1 MSHRHRGF
9 VFPIILIVVGVI
21 FLLAN
26 TGILT
31 EGALQ
36 RLGDLWP
43 LLLVLLGLQLVLN
56 HTLPR
61 PQASLVGLVA
71 AGVAVIAALAY
82 AELGPPMPTSTQQ
95 LDFAEPVGGLTAAT
109 LDLNSGVA
117 TDVRSGTL
125 GDQLYQAHVDDASGA
140 PAPNV
145 SLDRDS
151 GTLEIRSS
159 DGFVPFRFFNR
170 TRRRHLAL
178 TLSDRLPWAVQLSL
192 GAAAV
197 HLHLAH
203 LQLSRLEISGGADR
217 LDAEL
222 PKPRGTLRVDVAGGV
237 RTLTLRAPAGT
248 EWTVNV
254 SGSVS
259 AMEINGT
266 RVNGIGDLHQQS
278 HGYAS
283 ATNRLDIEVSGG
295 ASHVDFR
302 TG

>member
-1 MSHRHRGF
+1 
-9 VFPIILIVVGVI
+9 
-21 FLLAN
+21 
-26 TGILT
+26 
-31 EGALQ
+31 
-36 RLGDLWP
+36 
-43 LLLVLLGLQLVLN
+43 
-56 HTLPR
+56 
-61 PQASLVGLVA
+61 
-71 AGVAVIAALAY
+71 
-82 AELGPPMPTSTQQ
+82 
-95 LDFAEPVGGLTAAT
+95 
-109 LDLNSGVA
+109 
-117 TDVRSGTL
+117 
-125 GDQLYQAHVDDASGA
+125 
-140 PAPNV
+140 
-145 SLDRDS
+145 
-151 GTLEIRSS
+151 
-159 DGFVPFRFFNR
+159 
-170 TRRRHLAL
+170 
-178 TLSDRLPWAVQLSL
+178 LSL